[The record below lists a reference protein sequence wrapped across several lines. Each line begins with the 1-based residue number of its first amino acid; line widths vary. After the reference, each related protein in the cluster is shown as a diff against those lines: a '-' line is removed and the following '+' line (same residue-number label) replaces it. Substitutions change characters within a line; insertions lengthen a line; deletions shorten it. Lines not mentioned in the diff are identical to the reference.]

1 MIESVEQN
9 LKNGKLLPLMEEFY
23 TIQGEGFHTGKP
35 AYFVRI
41 GGCDVGCS
49 WCDTKRS
56 WNAELHPAVLAD
68 DIVKR
73 AVATPGKAVVVTGG
87 EPSMYELGYFTAE
100 LHKNQILTF
109 IETSGAHKLSGEWDW
124 ICLSPKRQIPPKKE
138 IFKKAHELK
147 MIVQTE
153 ADIAWAEE
161 NSLKVSEHCEL
172 YLQPEWSVAP
182 KILPIIIEYAKNN
195 PKWKIS
201 LQSHKYMK
209 IP

>member
-1 MIESVEQN
+1 MSQSLYQQ
-9 LKNGKLLPLMEEFY
+9 LKNGRMLPLMEEFY
-23 TIQGEGFHTGKP
+23 TIQGEGYHTGKP

-56 WNAELHPAVLAD
+56 WNADIHPAVATD
-68 DIVKR
+68 DVVQR
-73 AVATPGKAVVVTGG
+73 AVATAGKAVVVTGG
-87 EPSMYELGYFTAE
+87 EPSMYELDYFTKQ
-100 LHKNQILTF
+100 LHKHQIQTF
-109 IETSGAHKLSGEWDW
+109 IETSGAHQLSGDWDW
-124 ICLSPKRQIPPKKE
+124 ICLSPKRQIPPKNE
-138 IFKKAHELK
+138 IFSRAHELK
-147 MIVQTE
+147 MIVQE
-153 ADIAWAEE
+153 EIDLDWAEE
-161 NSLKVSEHCEL
+161 NAKKVKVDCEL

-182 KILPIIIEYAKNN
+182 KILPVIIEYAKHN

>member
-1 MIESVEQN
+1 MSDSVEQQ
-9 LKNGKLLPLMEEFY
+9 LKNGRFLPLMEEFY

-56 WNAELHPAVLAD
+56 WNAEIHPAVAAD
-68 DIVKR
+68 EIVKR

-100 LHKNQILTF
+100 LHKHHIQTF

-124 ICLSPKRQIPPKKE
+124 ICLSPKQQIPPEKE
-138 IFKKAHELK
+138 IFPRAHELK
-147 MIVQTE
+147 MIIQE
-153 ADIAWAEE
+153 EKDINWAEK
-161 NSLKVSEHCEL
+161 NAQKVGQDCEL

-182 KILPIIIEYAKNN
+182 KILPVIIEYAKHN

>member
-1 MIESVEQN
+1 MSNSVDEG

-56 WNAELHPAVLAD
+56 WNAEIHPAVATD
-68 DIVKR
+68 EIVER
-73 AVATPGKAVVVTGG
+73 AKATEGQAVVVTGG
-87 EPSMYELGYFTAE
+87 EPSMYQLGYFTKE
-100 LHKNQILTF
+100 LHKYKIQTF
-109 IETSGAHKLSGEWDW
+109 IETSGAHTLTGEWDW
-124 ICLSPKRQIPPKKE
+124 ICLSPKRQIPPKEE
-138 IFKKAHELK
+138 IFPKAHELK
-147 MIVQTE
+147 MIVQE
-153 ADIAWAEE
+153 EKDLEWAELNAE
-161 NSLKVSEHCEL
+161 KVGNQCEL

-182 KILPIIIEYAKNN
+182 KILPVIIEYAKHN

>member
-1 MIESVEQN
+1 MSN
-9 LKNGKLLPLMEEFY
+9 TNDDLLKNGRMLPVMEEFY
-23 TIQGEGFHTGKP
+23 TIQGEGYHTGSP

-56 WNAELHPAVLAD
+56 WNADIHPAILTD

-73 AVATPGKAVVVTGG
+73 ARKQPAKAVVVTGG
-87 EPSMYELGYFTAE
+87 EPSMYALEYFTSE
-100 LHKNQILTF
+100 LRKYEVKTF
-109 IETSGAHKLSGEWDW
+109 IETSGAYELSGEWDW
-124 ICLSPKRQIPPKKE
+124 ICLSPKQQFPPKLA
-138 IFKKAHELK
+138 IFHSAHELK
-147 MIVQTE
+147 MIIQTE
-153 ADIAWAEE
+153 DDLPWAEE
-161 NSLKVSEHCEL
+161 NALKINDDCEL

-182 KILPIIIEYAKNN
+182 KILPIIIEYIKDN

>member
-1 MIESVEQN
+1 MADSIEQN

-56 WNAELHPAVLAD
+56 WNAELHPAVSAD
-68 DIVKR
+68 EIVKR

-87 EPSMYELGYFTAE
+87 EPSMYELAYFTAE

-138 IFKKAHELK
+138 IFKRAHELK

-153 ADIAWAEE
+153 DDIAWAEE
-161 NSLKVSEHCEL
+161 NSLKVSGHCEL

>member
-1 MIESVEQN
+1 MSSSVDEG
-9 LKNGKLLPLMEEFY
+9 LKDGKKLPLMEEFY

-56 WNAELHPAVLAD
+56 WNAEIHPPVDAD
-68 DIVKR
+68 EIVKR
-73 AVATPGKAVVVTGG
+73 AIATEGKAVVVTGG
-87 EPSMYELGYFTAE
+87 EPSMYELAYFTKE
-100 LHKNQILTF
+100 LHKHEIQTF
-109 IETSGAHKLSGEWDW
+109 IETSGAHPLTGEWDW

-138 IFKKAHELK
+138 IFPKAHELK
-147 MIVQTE
+147 MIVQE
-153 ADIAWAEE
+153 EKDLEWAEE
-161 NSLKVSEHCEL
+161 NAEKVGEDCEL

-182 KILPIIIEYAKNN
+182 KILPVIIEYAKHN

>member
-56 WNAELHPAVLAD
+56 WNAEIHPAVLAD

-87 EPSMYELGYFTAE
+87 EPSMYELAYFTAE

-153 ADIAWAEE
+153 DDIAWAEE
-161 NSLKVSEHCEL
+161 NSLKVSERCEL
-172 YLQPEWSVAP
+172 YLQPEWSVSS

>member
-56 WNAELHPAVLAD
+56 WNAEIHPAVLAD
-68 DIVKR
+68 EIVKR

-87 EPSMYELGYFTAE
+87 EPSMYELSYFTAE

-153 ADIAWAEE
+153 DDIAWAEE
-161 NSLKVSEHCEL
+161 NSLKVSERCEL
-172 YLQPEWSVAP
+172 YLQPEWSVSS

>member
-1 MIESVEQN
+1 MNDSLEQQ
-9 LKNGKLLPLMEEFY
+9 LKNGKMLPLMEEFY

-56 WNAELHPAVLAD
+56 WNAEIHPAVDAD
-68 DIVKR
+68 EIVKR
-73 AVATPGKAVVVTGG
+73 AVETAGKAVVVTGG
-87 EPSMYELGYFTAE
+87 EPSMYELGYFTTE
-100 LHKNQILTF
+100 LHKHQIQTF
-109 IETSGAHKLSGEWDW
+109 IETSGAYELSGEWDW
-124 ICLSPKRQIPPKKE
+124 ICLSPKRQIPPQKE
-138 IFKKAHELK
+138 IFPRAHELK
-147 MIVQTE
+147 MIVQE
-153 ADIAWAEE
+153 EKDLVWAEE
-161 NSLKVSEHCEL
+161 NAEKVGENCEL

-182 KILPIIIEYAKNN
+182 KILPVIIEYAKNN